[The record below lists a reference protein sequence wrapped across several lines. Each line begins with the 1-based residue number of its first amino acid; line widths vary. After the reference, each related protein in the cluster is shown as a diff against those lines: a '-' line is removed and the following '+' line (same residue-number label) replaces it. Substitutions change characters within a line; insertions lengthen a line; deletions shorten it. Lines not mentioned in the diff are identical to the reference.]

1 MSIYAD
7 LSPLERRAAD
17 FQLAALQRMLVVR
30 KARLPL
36 SVLPAPAS
44 SPLSTFVELAPVP
57 PVPSGAGVLSI
68 VEHADA

>member
-1 MSIYAD
+1 MSAYAD
-7 LSPLERRAAD
+7 LSPIERRAAD

-44 SPLSTFVELAPVP
+44 PSLSTISEQAPV
-57 PVPSGAGVLSI
+57 STGAGVFSM
-68 VEHADA
+68 EPADA

>member
-1 MSIYAD
+1 MSYAA
-7 LSPLERRAAD
+7 LSPVEQRAAD

-44 SPLSTFVELAPVP
+44 LPSPSTPAEHAPVAP
-57 PVPSGAGVLSI
+57 GAGPSFSMETI
-68 VEHADA
+68 A